1 MPDVSV
7 IIVTWNSAGC
17 IASCLESLQR
27 HGSEEILEIIVVD
40 NGSSDE
46 TVSLIADQYPE
57 VRLLLMG
64 ANLGFPKANNLAAA
78 QANGQYLFFLNPD
91 ARLEN
96 TAIALLRTRLVG
108 DEQLGIVGP
117 SICDEAGHS
126 VVVDARSFPS
136 LRNTCFRYLG
146 LRTLFPGHPVFGA
159 AYLHPSKR
167 VTSQEVECLTGAAM
181 FMEAARFHAVGGFD
195 DELPMYF
202 EDMDLCGKVNAT
214 GKRCGY
220 EPAARVTHL
229 GGESAALSPIARFLL
244 ALEDGQAP
252 WMYFRRYRSLRT
264 AQTFTLVL
272 ALGNLFR
279 IMLYVLA
286 LPLAVNPHIRK
297 RLFTRFDVSFTMLRW
312 CISSKSRCIQEARA
326 RFDAEPV
333 PFAPDKAHERG

>member
-1 MPDVSV
+1 MSDVSV
-7 IIVTWNSAGC
+7 VIVTWNSAGC
-17 IASCLESLQR
+17 IASCLESIQR
-27 HGSEEILEIIVVD
+27 HSSGEVLEIIVAD

-46 TVSLIADQYPE
+46 TRSLITDQYPE
-57 VRLLLMG
+57 VRLLPMG
-64 ANLGFPKANNLAAA
+64 ANLGFPKANNLATA
-78 QANGQYLFFLNPD
+78 QATGQYIFFLNPD

-96 TAIALLRTRLVG
+96 NAIDILRARLTR
-108 DEQLGIVGP
+108 DEHLGMVGP
-117 SICDEAGHS
+117 SICDEDGKS

-136 LRNTCFRYLG
+136 LRNTFFRYLG
-146 LRTLFPGHPVFGA
+146 LRTLFPGHPLFGA

-167 VTSQEVECLTGAAM
+167 VTSQEVECLSGAAM
-181 FMEAARFHAVGGFD
+181 FMEAALFHELGGFD

-214 GKRCGY
+214 GRRCGY

-252 WMYFRRYRSLRT
+252 WMYFRRYRSLRI
-264 AQTFTLVL
+264 AQAFTLVL
-272 ALGNLFR
+272 ALGSLFR
-279 IMLYVLA
+279 IALYLLA
-286 LPLAVNPHIRK
+286 LPLAVIPHVRK

-312 CISSKSRCIQEARA
+312 CVSSKSRCIREARA

-333 PFAPDKAHERG
+333 PFTPDEAHERG